1 MVPAMKNRLQ
11 AFLAAVLLFAAT
23 AALFAPSIGFSLVN
37 FDDPVFITLNPI
49 VADGFSWHS
58 IPDAFTSL
66 HGDRLM
72 YMPLLWLSYLADT
85 LLFRASPASPW
96 GFHLSNVLL
105 HAANA
110 VLLFFILR
118 RCTRRTLPA
127 LLAAAFWALHPL
139 RVESVAWVTER
150 KDTLSTLFAF
160 LSILFYLKSFPAPLP
175 APNPGPLPEGAPD
188 RRSGGGDVARPSR
201 KGFQC
206 LALATFILGLLS
218 KPMLVTLPFL
228 FLLLDVWPLRRT
240 PLSLPAALRALPRLA
255 LGKWPFFLL
264 SAICI
269 VATKILQADA
279 TVQLSLLQ
287 RLYWLPSNYFFY
299 LAKSFY
305 PVALIPMCP
314 GLSVTP
320 SFTLSVTLFFL
331 VLAVLALRFFRRCPG
346 FAVGLA
352 AFAGLLFPV
361 SGIVFIGN
369 YPVADRY
376 SYLPAIGL
384 TLALAALL
392 DTFTSPAPPAPLPEE
407 APGVNRVG
415 ETSPG
420 QPLWLLLLL
429 LPLLALAAT
438 THRLLPTWK
447 NSAALY
453 ARVAAFLPN
462 HYGVQTYRFGNAF
475 FNTGDLADARAAAD
489 LAFESTPVHP
499 RSLLDEILVRSQTD
513 GTAAA
518 LDFFAAHPLE
528 NESPL
533 YSDSLHL
540 ALAVLSAD
548 AARPDDA
555 ARHLALADAVVPL
568 NSVTPDIYHSAAVWI
583 LWRIGRPGEALDRL
597 RRASATAAGTA
608 LSPKILL
615 RLCTAVWD
623 FGLRRQAL
631 PSFLDLARQAPDD
644 PELLNN
650 VAWLLATTPAS
661 PADPADVLPIARQAL
676 DAVPAHPI
684 VRDTY
689 ATALAFAGRFDDA
702 IAVDSAV
709 AAFLRLSP
717 ASDAPRVLA
726 NVEHRL
732 DLFRQHRPYT
742 EPTAAAL
749 LLCAFR

>member
-1 MVPAMKNRLQ
+1 MIPAMKNRLQ
-11 AFLAAVLLFAAT
+11 SLLAAVLLFAAT
-23 AALFAPSIGFSLVN
+23 AALFAPSVGFSLVN
-37 FDDPVFITLNPI
+37 FDDPVFITHNPI
-49 VADGFSWHS
+49 VADGFTRHS
-58 IPDAFTSL
+58 IPDAFAAL

-72 YMPLLWLSYLADT
+72 YTPLLWLSYLADT
-85 LLFRASPASPW
+85 VLFRATPAAPW

-127 LLAAAFWALHPL
+127 LFAAAFWALHPL

-160 LSILFYLKSFPAPLP
+160 LSILFYLKAFLPFGEPETEPSPSTSPSSLVSRPA
-175 APNPGPLPEGAPD
+175 
-188 RRSGGGDVARPSR
+188 R
-201 KGFQC
+201 KGFLW
-206 LALATFILGLLS
+206 LALAAFVAGLLS

-228 FLLLDVWPLRRT
+228 FLLLDVWPLQRT
-240 PLSLPAALRALPRLA
+240 PNTPLAALRALPRLA
-255 LGKWPFFLL
+255 LRKWPFFLL

-269 VATKILQADA
+269 VATKILQTDA
-279 TVQLSLLQ
+279 TVQLPLLQ

-314 GLSVTP
+314 GLSVSP
-320 SFTLSVTLFFL
+320 GFIGLATLFFL
-331 VLAVLALRFFRRCPG
+331 ALAVIALRTFRRCPG

-384 TLALAALL
+384 SLALAALL
-392 DTFTSPAPPAPLPEE
+392 SGKNPRPSDPLPEK
-407 APGVNRVG
+407 APDASREGK
-415 ETSPG
+415 TPPSQTP
-420 QPLWLLLLL
+420 LLLLL
-429 LPLLALAAT
+429 LPPLLALAAA

-447 NSAALY
+447 NSDALY
-453 ARVAAFLPN
+453 ARVAAFLPD
-462 HYGVQTYRFGNAF
+462 HYGVQTFRFGKAF
-475 FNTGDLADARAAAD
+475 FNTGDLADALEAAD
-489 LAFESTPVHP
+489 LAFDSTPVHP
-499 RSLLDEILVRSQTD
+499 RSLLNGILVRSQTG
-513 GTAAA
+513 GTADA
-518 LDFFAAHPLE
+518 LEFFAAHPLE
-528 NESPL
+528 NETPL

-548 AARPDDA
+548 ADRPDDA
-555 ARHLALADAVVPL
+555 ARHLALADAVFPL
-568 NSVTPDIYHSAAVWI
+568 NSVLPDTYHSAAAWV
-583 LWRIGRPGEALDRL
+583 LWRIGRPGEALARL
-597 RRASATAAGTA
+597 RQVSATTNANAF
-608 LSPKILL
+608 SPKTLL
-615 RLCTAVWD
+615 HLCTAVWD

-631 PSFLDLARQAPDD
+631 PSFLEIARQAPDD

-661 PADPADVLPIARQAL
+661 PADPANVIDIARQAL
-676 DAVPAHPI
+676 DAVPSHPI
-684 VRDTY
+684 IRDTY

-702 IAVDSAV
+702 IAVDDDV

-749 LLCAFR
+749 LLCAF